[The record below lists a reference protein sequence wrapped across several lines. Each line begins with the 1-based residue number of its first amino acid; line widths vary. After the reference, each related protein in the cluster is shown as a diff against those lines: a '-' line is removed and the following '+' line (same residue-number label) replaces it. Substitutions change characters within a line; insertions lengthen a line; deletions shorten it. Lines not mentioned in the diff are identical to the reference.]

1 MTATSAA
8 EATLMVSTI
17 ASTTTAV
24 EAAATAATVS
34 TTLMAVLVVAL
45 VWSAALVRATW
56 RLLWVVAA
64 VEVSLTATC
73 SCDNSAT
80 SLLSHVVWNRVI
92 DLTQLCVSISVLAI
106 IIPLTVALVFK
117 VATLLCLEPLI
128 HLTSLKLLAGHASH
142 LLLLRHLLLDVLLAW
157 HWHLLLRLLL
167 LLRVT
172 ANHLLIDVSTSGHW
186 HLLHLRHRCFKLL
199 LGLTSILL
207 ILLLRLLLLLRFL
220 LLR

>member
-1 MTATSAA
+1 
-8 EATLMVSTI
+8 MVSTI
-17 ASTTTAV
+17 ASTTAAV
-24 EAAATAATVS
+24 EATATAATVS
-34 TTLMAVLVVAL
+34 TTLVAVLGVAL
-45 VWSAALVRATW
+45 VWSAALAWATW
-56 RLLWVVAA
+56 RLLWGAA
-64 VEVSLTATC
+64 VEVSLTATSCSCSC
-73 SCDNSAT
+73 SCDDST
-80 SLLSHVVWNRVI
+80 TGLLSHVVWNRVVN
-92 DLTQLCVSISVLAI
+92 LTQLGVSMSVLAI

-128 HLTSLKLLAGHASH
+128 HLTSLKLLALAGHASH
-142 LLLLRHLLLDVLLAW
+142 LLLRHLLLDVLLAR

-172 ANHLLIDVSTSGHW
+172 ANHLLIDVSSSGHW

-199 LGLTSILL
+199 LGLTNVLL